1 MQDNLEM
8 REVYCNS
15 LVEEA
20 KTNDKIVVVEA
31 DLMNCIKTAPFKK
44 AYHDR
49 FFNVGIAEANMVG
62 VSAGLATC
70 GKIPF
75 CSSFGTFASR
85 RCFDQI
91 FISVAYS
98 RQNVKIVGTDPGIC
112 AEINGGTHMPFE
124 DMGIMR
130 TIPNMLCV
138 EPTDAAMLKA
148 LMPQIIAYD
157 GATYIRLQRKKA
169 EKVFE
174 DGEKFD
180 LMKAKTVIPGKDAT
194 IIASGIMVSKAVEA
208 SKIFKGMGISVGVL
222 NVFTWKPIDEA
233 AIVSAAKSTG
243 AIVVAENH
251 NVKGGLYSAVA
262 ETVVNNFPVP
272 MESVGVQDEFGEVGK
287 MPYLAQKF
295 HLTVDDIVEKTL
307 KAIKRKKK

>member
-1 MQDNLEM
+1 MQDMLEM
-8 REVYCNS
+8 REVYCNC
-15 LVEEA
+15 LIEEA

-31 DLMNCIKTAPFKK
+31 DLMNCIKTGPFKK
-44 AYHDR
+44 AYPDR

-75 CSSFGTFASR
+75 CSSFGTFATR
-85 RCFDQI
+85 RCYDQV

-98 RQNVKIVGTDPGIC
+98 KQNVKIVGTDPGIC

-130 TIPNMLCV
+130 GIPNMLCV
-138 EPTDAAMLKA
+138 EPTDATMLKS

-169 EKVFE
+169 ETVYQ

-180 LMKAKTVIPGKDAT
+180 LLKAKTVIPGKDAT
-194 IIASGIMVSKAVEA
+194 IIASGIMVSNAVEA
-208 SKIFKGMGISVGVL
+208 SKIFKGMGMSVGVL
-222 NVFTWKPIDEA
+222 NVFTWKPIDEE
-233 AIVSAAKSTG
+233 AIVKACKTTG

-251 NVKGGLYSAVA
+251 NFRNGLYSAVA
-262 ETVVNNFPVP
+262 EVVVNNCPVP

-295 HLTVDDIVEKTL
+295 HLTVDDIVQKTL
-307 KAIKRKKK
+307 KAIKRKK

>member
-1 MQDNLEM
+1 MQDMLEM
-8 REVYCNS
+8 REVYCNC
-15 LVEEA
+15 LIEEA

-31 DLMNCIKTAPFKK
+31 DLMNCIKTGPFKK
-44 AYHDR
+44 AYPDR

-75 CSSFGTFASR
+75 CSSFGTFATR
-85 RCFDQI
+85 RCYDQV

-98 RQNVKIVGTDPGIC
+98 KQNVKIVGTDPGIC

-130 TIPNMLCV
+130 GIPNMLCV
-138 EPTDAAMLKA
+138 EPTDATMLKS

-169 EKVFE
+169 ETVYQE
-174 DGEKFD
+174 GEKFD
-180 LMKAKTVIPGKDAT
+180 LLKAKTVIPGKDAT
-194 IIASGIMVSKAVEA
+194 IIASGIMVGKAIEA
-208 SKIFKGMGISVGVL
+208 SKIFKGMGMSVGVL
-222 NVFTWKPIDEA
+222 NVFTWKPIDEE
-233 AIVSAAKSTG
+233 AIVKACKTTG

-251 NVKGGLYSAVA
+251 NFRNGLYSAVA
-262 ETVVNNFPVP
+262 EVVVNNCPVP

-287 MPYLAQKF
+287 MPY
-295 HLTVDDIVEKTL
+295 
-307 KAIKRKKK
+307 

>member
-1 MQDNLEM
+1 MQDSLEL

-31 DLMNCIKTAPFKK
+31 DLMNCIKTGAFKK
-44 AYHDR
+44 AYPDR

-75 CSSFGTFASR
+75 CSSFGTFATR
-85 RCFDQI
+85 RCYDQI

-98 RQNVKIVGTDPGIC
+98 KQNVKIVGTDPGIC

-130 TIPNMLCV
+130 GIPNMLCV
-138 EPTDAAMLKA
+138 EPTDATMLKA

-157 GATYIRLQRKKA
+157 GATYIRMQRKKA
-169 EKVFE
+169 ETVYQE
-174 DGEKFD
+174 GETFD
-180 LMKAKTVIPGKDAT
+180 LLKAKSVVNGKDAT
-194 IIASGIMVSKAVEA
+194 IIASGIMVSKAIEA
-208 SKIFKGMGISVGVL
+208 SKIFKGMGMSVGVL
-222 NVFTWKPIDEA
+222 NVFTWKPIDEQ
-233 AIVSAAKSTG
+233 AIIKVAKSTG
-243 AIVVAENH
+243 ALVVAENH
-251 NVKGGLYSAVA
+251 NIRNGLYSAVA
-262 ETVVNNFPVP
+262 EVVVNNCPVP

-287 MPYLAQKF
+287 MPYLAQRF
-295 HLTVDDIVEKTL
+295 HLTVDDIVQKTL
-307 KAIKRKKK
+307 KAIKRKK

>member
-1 MQDNLEM
+1 MQDSLEL

-31 DLMNCIKTAPFKK
+31 DLMNCIKTGPFKK
-44 AYHDR
+44 AYPDR
-49 FFNVGIAEANMVG
+49 FFNVGIAEANKVG
-62 VSAGLATC
+62 VSSGLATC
-70 GKIPF
+70 GKISF
-75 CSSFGTFASR
+75 CSSFGTFATR
-85 RCFDQI
+85 RCYDQI

-98 RQNVKIVGTDPGIC
+98 KQNVKIVGTDPGIC

-130 TIPNMLCV
+130 GIPNMLCV
-138 EPTDAAMLKA
+138 EPTDATMLKA

-169 EKVFE
+169 ETVYQE
-174 DGEKFD
+174 GENFD
-180 LMKAKTVIPGKDAT
+180 LLKAKTVVNGKDAT
-194 IIASGIMVSKAVEA
+194 IIASGIMVSKALEA
-208 SKIFKGMGISVGVL
+208 SKIFKGMGMSVGVL
-222 NVFTWKPIDEA
+222 NVFTWKPIDEQ
-233 AIVSAAKSTG
+233 AIVKVAKTTG

-251 NVKGGLYSAVA
+251 NIRNGLYSAVA
-262 ETVVNNFPVP
+262 EVVVNNCPVP

-287 MPYLAQKF
+287 MPYLAQRF
-295 HLTVDDIVEKTL
+295 HLTVDDIVQKTL
-307 KAIKRKKK
+307 KAIKRKK

>member
-31 DLMNCIKTAPFKK
+31 DLMNCIKTEPFKK
-44 AYHDR
+44 AYPDR

-174 DGEKFD
+174 DEIGR
-180 LMKAKTVIPGKDAT
+180 AHV
-194 IIASGIMVSKAVEA
+194 
-208 SKIFKGMGISVGVL
+208 
-222 NVFTWKPIDEA
+222 
-233 AIVSAAKSTG
+233 
-243 AIVVAENH
+243 
-251 NVKGGLYSAVA
+251 
-262 ETVVNNFPVP
+262 
-272 MESVGVQDEFGEVGK
+272 
-287 MPYLAQKF
+287 
-295 HLTVDDIVEKTL
+295 
-307 KAIKRKKK
+307 